1 MPRGSPRSSATE
13 PRQGARGT
21 GGSHPR
27 APRRGTAGHY
37 SVGCTRARRHPISD
51 NAPEATDEEVPSPAP
66 SRTDRPLT
74 IAEFT
79 DNYGP
84 AHSGLLYAV
93 QFLEEQVLAAGHKV
107 LLVAPEAKGPNPHAG
122 HPNRREIRLPS
133 VPIPG
138 TQIRLSMGQDFDY
151 RLAQMVANPPDVI
164 HVHGLGPIGLLGMWV
179 AERTGKPLVI
189 TWHTDLEAY
198 AEHYW
203 HVVPFLNA
211 AYKVYELH
219 MAESTW
225 DQIKKLKLKR
235 PRRGGAQVELLQLAS
250 KMLTDAR
257 LVTTPSDKTAKR
269 VLEIAPTA
277 RVRVVPNGTD
287 ALPALPPVPR
297 GKGPRLI
304 YVGRISLEK
313 GIGLMLDAF
322 ELVRDQIPGVELM
335 IVGDWRET
343 PVTLR
348 RRLQR
353 AARFGGVKLPGQIPR
368 EKLGAYYASGD
379 AFVFASL
386 TDTQALV
393 LHEAAHA
400 GLPFVM
406 VDHELRLVVEP
417 GVNAVLAR
425 PNAVSLAGA
434 MVSMLNALKD
444 EEFARAASERSKELA
459 ARFTI
464 ANQSREFVEIY
475 EALAA
480 GREVALTEGLDP
492 DYGRRVFPRRRVTA
506 TFEASEQ
513 ASLELVPQRRHWWSR
528 PKPAPASG
536 H

>member
-1 MPRGSPRSSATE
+1 MRAH
-13 PRQGARGT
+13 RQ
-21 GGSHPR
+21 
-27 APRRGTAGHY
+27 
-37 SVGCTRARRHPISD
+37 
-51 NAPEATDEEVPSPAP
+51 
-66 SRTDRPLT
+66 LT

-93 QFLEEQVLAAGHKV
+93 QFLEEQVLAAGHKL
-107 LLVAPEAKGPNPHAG
+107 LLVAPEANGPNPHAG
-122 HPNRREIRLPS
+122 HPARREIRLPS

-138 TQIRLSMGQDFDY
+138 THIRLSMGQDFDY

-164 HVHGLGPIGLLGMWV
+164 HVHGLGAIGLLGMWV

-211 AYKVYELH
+211 AYKVYEMH

-225 DQIKKLKLKR
+225 EQIKKLKFKR

-250 KMLTDAR
+250 KMLTDAD

-269 VLEIAPTA
+269 VLEIAPA
-277 RVRVVPNGTD
+277 AQVRVVPNGTD
-287 ALPALPPVPR
+287 ALPELPPIAKGR
-297 GKGPRLI
+297 GPRLI

-322 ELVRDQIPGVELM
+322 ELVRGQIPNVDLM
-335 IVGDWRET
+335 IVGDWKST
-343 PVTLR
+343 PPKLR

-417 GVNAVLAR
+417 GVNALLAR

-434 MVSMLNALKD
+434 MVSMLNNLKD
-444 EEFARAASERSKELA
+444 PEFAESARARSKELA
-459 ARFTI
+459 AKWTI
-464 ANQSREFVEIY
+464 AHQSEEFVRIY
-475 EALAA
+475 EALAD
-480 GREVALTEGLDP
+480 GREVELTEGLDP
-492 DYGRRVFPRRRVTA
+492 QIGRRVFPRRKVTA
-506 TFEASEQ
+506 QFEPK
-513 ASLELVPQRRHWWSR
+513 ELDS
-528 PKPAPASG
+528 AAE
-536 H
+536 

>member
-1 MPRGSPRSSATE
+1 MA
-13 PRQGARGT
+13 RQ
-21 GGSHPR
+21 
-27 APRRGTAGHY
+27 
-37 SVGCTRARRHPISD
+37 
-51 NAPEATDEEVPSPAP
+51 
-66 SRTDRPLT
+66 PLT

-93 QFLEEQVLAAGHKV
+93 QFLEEQVLAAGHRL

-122 HPNRREIRLPS
+122 HPRRREIRLPS

-138 TQIRLSMGQDFDY
+138 TLIRLSMGQDFDY

-179 AERTGKPLVI
+179 AERTGRPLVI

-219 MAESTW
+219 MAERTW

-250 KMLTDAR
+250 KMLTDAD
-257 LVTTPSDKTAKR
+257 LVTTPSDKTARR

-277 RVRVVPNGTD
+277 KVRVVPNGTD
-287 ALPALPPVPR
+287 ALPVLPPIAKGR
-297 GKGPRLI
+297 GPRLI

-322 ELVRDQIPGVELM
+322 ELVRDQIPNVELM
-335 IVGDWRET
+335 IVGDWKET
-343 PVTLR
+343 PVKLR

-434 MVSMLNALKD
+434 MVSMLSALKD
-444 EEFARAASERSKELA
+444 EEFAATAGARSRELA
-459 ARFTI
+459 AQFTI
-464 ANQSREFVEIY
+464 AKQSKQFVDIY
-475 EALAA
+475 EALAD

-506 TFEASEQ
+506 TFETPDAAAGE
-513 ASLELVPQRRHWWSR
+513 
-528 PKPAPASG
+528 PAPPGRGRRWWQRSSAPG
-536 H
+536 R

>member
-1 MPRGSPRSSATE
+1 M
-13 PRQGARGT
+13 
-21 GGSHPR
+21 
-27 APRRGTAGHY
+27 
-37 SVGCTRARRHPISD
+37 
-51 NAPEATDEEVPSPAP
+51 
-66 SRTDRPLT
+66 PLT

-107 LLVAPEAKGPNPHAG
+107 LLVAPDAQGPNPHAG

-133 VPIPG
+133 MPIPG

-211 AYKVYELH
+211 AYKVYEMH

-225 DQIKKLKLKR
+225 AQIKKLKLKR

-250 KMLTDAR
+250 KMLTDAD
-257 LVTTPSDKTAKR
+257 LVTTPSDKTGKR
-269 VLEIAPTA
+269 VLEIAPSA
-277 RVRVVPNGTD
+277 KVRVVPNGTD
-287 ALPALPPVPR
+287 ALPELPPISK

-322 ELVRDQIPGVELM
+322 ELVRSQVPHVELM
-335 IVGDWRET
+335 IVGDWKET
-343 PVTLR
+343 PAKLR

-406 VDHELRLVVEP
+406 VDHELRLVIDP
-417 GVNAVLAR
+417 GTNAVLAR
-425 PNAVSLAGA
+425 ANPVSLAGA
-434 MVSMLNALKD
+434 MVSMLNALAD
-444 EEFARAASERSKELA
+444 PEFAEAARARSKEMA
-459 ARFTI
+459 ARWTI
-464 ANQSREFVEIY
+464 ANQSKEFVDIY
-475 EALAA
+475 QALAQ
-480 GREVALTEGLDP
+480 GREVELSEGLNP
-492 DYGRRVFPRRRVTA
+492 DYGRPVFPRRKVTA
-506 TFEASEQ
+506 NFEPSDSAN
-513 ASLELVPQRRHWWSR
+513 
-528 PKPAPASG
+528 
-536 H
+536 

>member
-1 MPRGSPRSSATE
+1 VQEGHAISDSLPPVPDAATE
-13 PRQGARGT
+13 G
-21 GGSHPR
+21 
-27 APRRGTAGHY
+27 
-37 SVGCTRARRHPISD
+37 
-51 NAPEATDEEVPSPAP
+51 EPAP
-66 SRTDRPLT
+66 SRRPLT

-107 LLVAPEAKGPNPHAG
+107 LLVAPEANGPNPHAG

-151 RLAQMVANPPDVI
+151 RLAQMVANPPDIV
-164 HVHGLGPIGLLGMWV
+164 HVHGLGAIGLLGMWV
-179 AERTGKPLVI
+179 AQRTNRPLVI

-219 MAESTW
+219 MAKYTW
-225 DQIKKLKLKR
+225 DQIKKTKLKR
-235 PRRGGAQVELLQLAS
+235 PRRGGAQVELLQLAAN
-250 KMLTDAR
+250 MLTDAD
-257 LVTTPSDKTAKR
+257 LVTTPSDKTGKR
-269 VLEIAPTA
+269 VLEIAPA
-277 RVRVVPNGTD
+277 AKVRVVPNGTD
-287 ALPALPPVPR
+287 ALPVLPPIAKGR
-297 GKGPRLI
+297 GPRLI

-322 ELVRDQIPGVELM
+322 ELVRDQLPGAELM
-335 IVGDWRET
+335 IVGDWKET
-343 PVTLR
+343 PVKLR

-400 GLPFVM
+400 GLPFIM

-417 GVNAVLAR
+417 GVNAALAR

-434 MVSMLNALKD
+434 MMSMLNALKD
-444 EEFARAASERSKELA
+444 PEFAATAQARSRELA

-464 ANQSREFVEIY
+464 ANQSKEFVDIY
-475 EALAA
+475 EALAD
-480 GREVALTEGLDP
+480 GRPVELTEGLEP
-492 DYGRRVFPRRRVTA
+492 DYGRRVFPGRTVTA
-506 TFEASEQ
+506 TFAPPES
-513 ASLELVPQRRHWWSR
+513 SS
-528 PKPAPASG
+528 PALGS
-536 H
+536 

>member
-1 MPRGSPRSSATE
+1 MP
-13 PRQGARGT
+13 
-21 GGSHPR
+21 
-27 APRRGTAGHY
+27 
-37 SVGCTRARRHPISD
+37 ARRQ
-51 NAPEATDEEVPSPAP
+51 
-66 SRTDRPLT
+66 LT

-93 QFLEEQVLAAGHKV
+93 QFLEEQVLAAGHKL
-107 LLVAPEAKGPNPHAG
+107 LLVAPEANGPNPHAG
-122 HPNRREIRLPS
+122 HPARREIRLPS

-138 TQIRLSMGQDFDY
+138 THIRLSMGQDFDY

-164 HVHGLGPIGLLGMWV
+164 HVHGLGAIGLLGMWV

-211 AYKVYELH
+211 AYKVYEMH

-225 DQIKKLKLKR
+225 EQIKKLKFKR

-250 KMLTDAR
+250 KMLTDAD
-257 LVTTPSDKTAKR
+257 LVTTPSDKKAKR
-269 VLEIAPTA
+269 VLEIAPA
-277 RVRVVPNGTD
+277 AQVRVVPNGTD
-287 ALPALPPVPR
+287 ALPELPPIAKGR
-297 GKGPRLI
+297 GPRLI

-322 ELVRDQIPGVELM
+322 ELVRGQIPNVDLM
-335 IVGDWRET
+335 IVGDWKST
-343 PVTLR
+343 PPKLR

-417 GVNAVLAR
+417 GVNALLAR

-434 MVSMLNALKD
+434 MVSMLNNLKD
-444 EEFARAASERSKELA
+444 PEFAESARARSKELA
-459 ARFTI
+459 AKWTI
-464 ANQSREFVEIY
+464 AHQSEEFVRIY
-475 EALAA
+475 EALAD
-480 GREVALTEGLDP
+480 GREVELTEGLDP
-492 DYGRRVFPRRRVTA
+492 QIGRRVFPRRKVTA
-506 TFEASEQ
+506 QFEPK
-513 ASLELVPQRRHWWSR
+513 ELDS
-528 PKPAPASG
+528 AAE
-536 H
+536 

>member
-1 MPRGSPRSSATE
+1 M
-13 PRQGARGT
+13 
-21 GGSHPR
+21 
-27 APRRGTAGHY
+27 
-37 SVGCTRARRHPISD
+37 
-51 NAPEATDEEVPSPAP
+51 
-66 SRTDRPLT
+66 T

-93 QFLEEQVLAAGHKV
+93 QFLEEQVLAAGHRV
-107 LLVAPEAKGPNPHAG
+107 LLVAPVSDGPNPHAG
-122 HPNRREIRLPS
+122 HPHRREIRLPS

-151 RLAQMVANPPDVI
+151 RLAQMVANPPDVVHI
-164 HVHGLGPIGLLGMWV
+164 HGLGAIGLLGMWV
-179 AERTGKPLVI
+179 AQRTGKPLVV

-219 MAESTW
+219 MAKSTW
-225 DQIKKLKLKR
+225 EQLKKMRFKR
-235 PRRGGAQVELLQLAS
+235 PRRGGAQVELLQLAA
-250 KMLTDAR
+250 KMLSDAD
-257 LVTTPSDKTAKR
+257 LVTTPSDKTGKR

-287 ALPALPPVPR
+287 ALPEMPPVPKGR
-297 GKGPRLI
+297 GPRLI

-322 ELVRDQIPGVELM
+322 ELVRDQVPNVELM

-343 PVTLR
+343 PAKLR

-425 PNAVSLAGA
+425 PNPVSLAGA
-434 MVSMLNALKD
+434 MVGMLNALKD
-444 EEFARAASERSKELA
+444 EDFAATARARSRELA
-459 ARFTI
+459 AKFTI
-464 ANQSREFVEIY
+464 ANQSKEFIDIY

-480 GREVALTEGLDP
+480 GREVALTDGLNP

-506 TFEASEQ
+506 TFETPESPLEIVPEPRPGRWWRWKPAQ
-513 ASLELVPQRRHWWSR
+513 ASGR
-528 PKPAPASG
+528 
-536 H
+536 